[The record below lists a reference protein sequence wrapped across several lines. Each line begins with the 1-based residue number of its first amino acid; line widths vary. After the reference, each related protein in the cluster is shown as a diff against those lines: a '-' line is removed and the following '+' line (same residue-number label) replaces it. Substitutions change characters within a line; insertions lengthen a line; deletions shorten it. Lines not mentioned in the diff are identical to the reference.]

1 MAVWALRS
9 FTLLA
14 HCFTD
19 IGHHGDANMA
29 SFPRWD
35 LWALRL
41 VGIQAMNT
49 FRGWELNLFVFF
61 FNTGKA
67 VFVWKA
73 WFFRNQ
79 VALRIGKSPDVATS
93 HEMI

>member
-61 FNTGKA
+61 STPGKL
-67 VFVWKA
+67 F
-73 WFFRNQ
+73 
-79 VALRIGKSPDVATS
+79 LYGKPGFSGTKW
-93 HEMI
+93 H